1 MTNKYK
7 KELEELKRRVY
18 NEKSLAELKRIGKL
32 KKGLLNVDQYKKAN
46 KKDLVERLV
55 KGSQL
60 SDESKKV
67 LLEIA
72 QTKDLKVNASMSK
85 EVILQKITNPKLTDL
100 NENRLRKIA
109 EKKGVPL
116 RTQLTNRAII
126 QRLENPTDYY
136 TVESLKRLA
145 RSNNIDVRR
154 NISKP
159 ELINILGE
167 RNLITTTPI
176 TAQESNLGVLSSKVP
191 IDLIR
196 KAKKKA
202 QSAKEALEIFKE
214 YIKNLKG
221 YNISANRLKKL
232 SKQLERKEKKATEE
246 KDRIFTPIIEASAF
260 KNYTNQYVMYNTKA
274 NYEPIEFLEYAKP
287 AILNIFN
294 SNRNIKTILY
304 LHCLMQNI
312 QSIIPVEFA
321 FHSKDLKLVLEGTD
335 ISELYNEMADEIEE
349 EIQKVENSEGS
360 GYTFVKVIKLV
371 LHTTKW
377 EPIYG
382 SSYIPLD
389 PYLANKKA
397 IINMKNE
404 DDKCFMWCVL
414 RALYPKDKNAERIDK
429 DLKSKQDNINM
440 KGICYP
446 VSLKAIDHFEHLN
459 PNISIS
465 VLGYN
470 KEDRVFP
477 LRISKYTGCDYDIV
491 LLLLK
496 EAEKGESGEI
506 KEKTHYTLVKN
517 KSALIASQI
526 NSHEHKRH
534 LCLNCFNSFNSPE
547 TLEKHKEYCYE
558 NESIKTNMPSPNTY
572 LRFKNFLYSE
582 KAPFAVYADF
592 ESLIKPLDNCD
603 PDPNKSYT
611 KKYQKHEPISFSYY
625 IAVNG
630 VFKPVLRKYTKTKPE
645 DADAM
650 DVFIKWLEEDVKAIA
665 NIEEKEMI
673 FTEEDRKHFNN
684 ASDCWICGEELGNDR
699 VRDHCHFT
707 GRYRGPAHNR
717 CNLKYRKPKNISV
730 FFHNLSGYDSHL
742 FIKKL
747 GTPNKNENI
756 DCIPNNE
763 EKYISFS
770 KTIVTGQYTNKK
782 GEIKDKTFK
791 IVFKDSLKFMSSS
804 LGALVNNLPKDA
816 FKNLLKYFT
825 PKQAEIL
832 KQKGFYP
839 YEYMDSEEKFNDT
852 KLPPREAFYS
862 KLSGKGITEK
872 DYKHA
877 GDVWN
882 SFKMKT
888 FLEYHELYN
897 ITDVLLLADVFEN
910 FRDLCLK
917 IYGLDP
923 VYYFTAPGLAWDAC
937 LKITSIDLELLS
949 DPNMLLMFEKGIRG
963 GISIISNR
971 YGKAN
976 NKYLRKGYN
985 KNLPSKYLMYLDAN
999 NLYGCAMS
1007 EKLPTHGFK
1016 WLSGGEMKKLFNN
1029 RVIQVWEKIPCIL
1042 EVDLE
1047 YPENLHDLH
1056 NDYPFCP
1063 EKVKCKNGV
1072 EKLIPNLNDKTKYII
1087 HYKNLI
1093 QCLRAGMKLKKIHR
1107 GIKFVESEWMKPY
1120 IDKNTNLR
1128 AKAKNNFEKDF
1139 FKLMNN
1145 SVFGKTM
1152 ENIRNRVDVKLV
1164 NTKEKLRKLVAKP
1177 NFKGRKIFNEN
1188 LVSVH
1193 MKKTSLTMNKPIY
1206 LGMCILDLS
1215 KIIMFDFHYNY
1226 IKSKYVDKAKLLFTD
1241 TDSLMYEIET
1251 EDFYKDIAGDVKN
1264 KFDTSDYPENHP
1276 SGIPTGENKKVLGM
1290 MKDEAAGKIIKEF
1303 VGLRS
1308 KLYSFVMDDGGEI
1321 KKCKGIKKQVVE
1333 SSIRHE
1339 HYKTCLTTGKEL
1351 LRKQN
1356 ILRSYE
1362 HEVYTEEVNKV
1373 ALSALD
1379 DKRYI
1384 LSDGMD
1390 TLALGHYKIQ
1400 QGDYRRET
1408 DSKNL
1413 SQFPPPLNS
1422 LNDARQDDRRI
1433 K

>member
-1 MTNKYK
+1 M
-7 KELEELKRRVY
+7 
-18 NEKSLAELKRIGKL
+18 
-32 KKGLLNVDQYKKAN
+32 LNVDQYKKAN

-55 KGSQL
+55 KGRQL
-60 SDESKKV
+60 KDESKDV
-67 LLEIA
+67 LLGIA
-72 QTKDLKVNASMSK
+72 QNEGIKVNASMSK
-85 EVILQKITNPKLTDL
+85 NVILQKITNPKLTDL
-100 NENRLRKIA
+100 KENRLRKIA
-109 EKKGVPL
+109 EKKGIPL

-176 TAQESNLGVLSSKVP
+176 TAQESNLGVLTSKVP

-196 KAKKKA
+196 EAKKKKTK
-202 QSAKEALEIFKE
+202 SAKEALENLRK
-214 YIKNLKG
+214 YIKVLK
-221 YNISANRLKKL
+221 YYKISANILKKL
-232 SKQLERKEKKATEE
+232 SKQLEKKEKKEKEE
-246 KDRIFTPIIEASAF
+246 RDKIFTPILEASAF
-260 KNYTNQYVMYNTKA
+260 KNYTNQYVINNIGDYKPDEVLA
-274 NYEPIEFLEYAKP
+274 YAKP
-287 AILNIFN
+287 AILNIFK
-294 SNRNIKTILY
+294 SNRNIKTMLY
-304 LHCLMQNI
+304 LHCTMKREQGYDEEDEGYDD
-312 QSIIPVEFA
+312 VKGEGRRMVAKFA
-321 FHSKDLKLVLEGTD
+321 FHSRDLKLVLEETD
-335 ISELYNEMADEIEE
+335 ISELYDEMTDEIEE
-349 EIQKVENSEGS
+349 GIQKANDEGS
-360 GYTFVKVIKLV
+360 NLVFGNVVSLV

-389 PYLANKKA
+389 PYIANKKA

-429 DLKSKQDNINM
+429 DLKSKQDIINM

-446 VSLKAIDHFEHLN
+446 VNFRAIDRFEDLN

-496 EAEKGESGEI
+496 EAKKGENGEI

-517 KSALIASQI
+517 MSALIASQK
-526 NSHEHKRH
+526 NNHKGKRH
-534 LCLNCFNSFNSPE
+534 VCLNCFNSFD
-547 TLEKHKEYCYE
+547 TLESLNKHKEYCYE
-558 NESIKTNMPSPNTY
+558 NESIKTNMPPQNTY
-572 LRFKNFLYSE
+572 
-582 KAPFAVYADF
+582 
-592 ESLIKPLDNCD
+592 
-603 PDPNKSYT
+603 
-611 KKYQKHEPISFSYY
+611 
-625 IAVNG
+625 
-630 VFKPVLRKYTKTKPE
+630 
-645 DADAM
+645 
-650 DVFIKWLEEDVKAIA
+650 
-665 NIEEKEMI
+665 
-673 FTEEDRKHFNN
+673 
-684 ASDCWICGEELGNDR
+684 
-699 VRDHCHFT
+699 
-707 GRYRGPAHNR
+707 
-717 CNLKYRKPKNISV
+717 
-730 FFHNLSGYDSHL
+730 
-742 FIKKL
+742 
-747 GTPNKNENI
+747 
-756 DCIPNNE
+756 
-763 EKYISFS
+763 
-770 KTIVTGQYTNKK
+770 
-782 GEIKDKTFK
+782 
-791 IVFKDSLKFMSSS
+791 
-804 LGALVNNLPKDA
+804 
-816 FKNLLKYFT
+816 
-825 PKQAEIL
+825 
-832 KQKGFYP
+832 
-839 YEYMDSEEKFNDT
+839 
-852 KLPPREAFYS
+852 
-862 KLSGKGITEK
+862 
-872 DYKHA
+872 
-877 GDVWN
+877 
-882 SFKMKT
+882 
-888 FLEYHELYN
+888 
-897 ITDVLLLADVFEN
+897 
-910 FRDLCLK
+910 
-917 IYGLDP
+917 
-923 VYYFTAPGLAWDAC
+923 
-937 LKITSIDLELLS
+937 LS

-971 YGKAN
+971 YGEAN
-976 NKYLRKGYN
+976 NKYMRKGFN
-985 KNLPSKYLMYLDAN
+985 KNKPSKYLMYLDAN
-999 NLYGCAMS
+999 NLYGCGMS

-1016 WLSGGEMKKLFNN
+1016 WLSDVEMEKFLNN
-1029 RVIQVWEKIPCIL
+1029 QVLQVWEKIPCIL

-1063 EKVKCKNGV
+1063 EKVKCKNRV
-1072 EKLIPNLNDKTKYII
+1072 EKLIPNLRDKTKYII

-1107 GIKFVESEWMKPY
+1107 GIKFVESEWLKPY

-1226 IKSKYVDKAKLLFTD
+1226 IKSKYADKAKLLFTD

-1251 EDFYKDIAGDVKN
+1251 EDFYKDISGDVKDR
-1264 KFDTSDYPENHP
+1264 FDTSDYPENHP

-1308 KLYSFVMDDGGEI
+1308 KLYSFVMDDGGET
-1321 KKCKGIKKQVVE
+1321 KKCKGIKKQVVKR
-1333 SSIRHE
+1333 SIRHE
-1339 HYKTCLTTGKEL
+1339 DYKTCLTTGKEL

-1390 TLALGHYKIQ
+1390 TLAWGHYKIQ
-1400 QGDYRRET
+1400 QGDSMT
-1408 DSKNL
+1408 
-1413 SQFPPPLNS
+1413 
-1422 LNDARQDDRRI
+1422 QD

>member
-1 MTNKYK
+1 
-7 KELEELKRRVY
+7 
-18 NEKSLAELKRIGKL
+18 
-32 KKGLLNVDQYKKAN
+32 
-46 KKDLVERLV
+46 
-55 KGSQL
+55 
-60 SDESKKV
+60 
-67 LLEIA
+67 
-72 QTKDLKVNASMSK
+72 MSK
-85 EVILQKITNPKLTDL
+85 QVILQKITNPKLTDL
-100 NENRLRKIA
+100 NEKRLRKIA
-109 EKKGVPL
+109 DKKGIPL
-116 RTQLTNRAII
+116 RSQMTNREII
-126 QRLENPTDYY
+126 QRLENPTNYY

-176 TAQESNLGVLSSKVP
+176 TAQESNLGVLVSNVP
-191 IDLIR
+191 MELIR

-202 QSAKEALEIFKE
+202 QSAKEDLKNFKE
-214 YIKNLKG
+214 YIKNLKSN
-221 YNISANRLKKL
+221 NISADRLKKL
-232 SKQLERKEKKATEE
+232 TKQLETKENKAKKEKDK
-246 KDRIFTPIIEASAF
+246 IFTPIREASAF
-260 KNYTNQYVMYNTKA
+260 RNYTNQYVMYNTIK
-274 NYEPIEFLEYAKP
+274 NYDPIEFLADAKP
-287 AILNIFN
+287 AIINIFN

-304 LHCLMQNI
+304 LHCLMVRQEPGGLPTI
-312 QSIIPVEFA
+312 KEFA

-335 ISELYNEMADEIEE
+335 ESELYSEMVEEIEE
-349 EIQKVENSEGS
+349 EIQKVQVAEGS
-360 GYTFVKVIKLV
+360 GWQFLKVIKLV
-371 LHTTKW
+371 LHTTRW
-377 EPIYG
+377 EPLYV

-397 IINMKNE
+397 IINMQNE
-404 DDKCFMWCVL
+404 DDKCFMWSVL
-414 RALYPKDKNAERIDK
+414 RALYPKDTNPQRIDN
-429 DLKSKQDNINM
+429 DLKSKQNSINM

-446 VSLKAIDHFEHLN
+446 VSLRDINRFEHLN

-465 VLGYN
+465 VVGYN
-470 KEDRVFP
+470 KIDLVHP
-477 LRISKYTGCDYDIV
+477 IKISQCTGCDYDIV

-496 EAEKGESGEI
+496 EAVKGENGKIE
-506 KEKTHYTLVKN
+506 EKTHYTLVKN
-517 KSALIASQI
+517 MSALIASQK
-526 NSHEHKRH
+526 NNHKGSRH
-534 LCLNCFNSFNSPE
+534 ICLNCFNSFNIPE
-547 TLEKHKEYCYE
+547 TLKKHKEYCYE
-558 NESIKTNMPSPNTY
+558 NESVKINMPPPCTY
-572 LRFKNFLYSE
+572 LRFNKFHHSE
-582 KAPFAVYADF
+582 KAPFVIYADF
-592 ESLIKPLDNCD
+592 ESLIKPMDNCD

-625 IAVNG
+625 IYSSIDG
-630 VFKPVLRKYTKTKPE
+630 VFKPELRKYTKTKPE
-645 DADAM
+645 DADAI
-650 DVFIKWLEEDVKAIA
+650 DVFIKWLEGDVKDIA
-665 NIEEKEMI
+665 NIKPKKMI
-673 FTEEDRKHFNN
+673 FTEEDRKQFNK
-684 ASDCWICGEELGNDR
+684 ASDCWICGEYLGNDR
-699 VRDHCHFT
+699 VRDHCHYT
-707 GRYRGPAHNR
+707 GRYRGPAHNS
-717 CNLKYRKPKNISV
+717 CNLKYRNPKSISV

-742 FIKKL
+742 FIKKI
-747 GTPNKNENI
+747 GCSINEKENI
-756 DCIPNNE
+756 KCIPNNE
-763 EKYISFS
+763 EKYITFT

-782 GEIKDKTFK
+782 GEDKDKSFD

-825 PKQAEIL
+825 PKQAKIL

-839 YEYMDSEEKFNDT
+839 YEYMNTEEKFNDT
-852 KLPPREAFYS
+852 KLPPQEAFYS
-862 KLSGKGITEK
+862 KLSGRGIKEK

-877 GDVWN
+877 WNVWN
-882 SFKMKT
+882 TFKMKT
-888 FLEYHELYN
+888 FKEYHELYN

-910 FRDLCLK
+910 FRDICLK

-937 LKITSIDLELLS
+937 LKITDIDLELLS
-949 DPNMLLMFEKGIRG
+949 DVNMLLMFEKGIRG

-971 YGKAN
+971 YGEAN
-976 NKYLRKGYN
+976 NKYMGQGFN
-985 KNLPSKYLMYLDAN
+985 KNKPSKYLMYLDAN

-1016 WLSGGEMKKLFNN
+1016 WLTGGEMEKIYEN
-1029 RVIQVWEKIPCIL
+1029 RHNLNKIPCIL

-1047 YPENLHDLH
+1047 YPENLHDRH
-1056 NDYPFCP
+1056 NDYPLCP

-1072 EKLIPNLNDKTKYII
+1072 EKLIPNLRNKKKYVL

-1093 QCLRAGMKLKKIHR
+1093 QCLDMGLKIKNIHR

-1139 FKLMNN
+1139 YKLMNN

-1164 NTKEKLRKLVAKP
+1164 NTEEKLRKLVAKP
-1177 NFKGRKIFNEN
+1177 NLKGPPKIFSEY

-1193 MKKTSLTMNKPIY
+1193 MKKTSLTMNKPVY

-1215 KIIMFDFHYNY
+1215 KTIMFDFHYNY
-1226 IKSKYVDKAKLLFTD
+1226 IKSKYGDKAKLLFSD
-1241 TDSLMYEIET
+1241 TESLMYEIET
-1251 EDFYKDIAGDVKN
+1251 EDFYKDISGDVKN

-1276 SGIPTGENKKVLGM
+1276 SGIPTGENKKVLGK

-1303 VGLRS
+1303 VGLRA
-1308 KLYSFVMDDGGEI
+1308 KLYSYKMYEGEKEI

-1333 SSIRHE
+1333 SSISHE
-1339 HYKTCLTTGKEL
+1339 DYKTCLTTGKEQ

-1356 ILRSYE
+1356 ILRSYN

-1384 LSDGMD
+1384 LSDGVH
-1390 TLALGHYKIQ
+1390 TLAWGHYKIK
-1400 QGDYRRET
+1400 D
-1408 DSKNL
+1408 L
-1413 SQFPPPLNS
+1413 
-1422 LNDARQDDRRI
+1422 
-1433 K
+1433 

>member
-109 EKKGVPL
+109 EKKGIPL

-202 QSAKEALEIFKE
+202 QSAKEDLEIFKE

-246 KDRIFTPIIEASAF
+246 KDRIFTPILEASAF

-274 NYEPIEFLEYAKP
+274 NYEPIEFLAYAKP
-287 AILNIFN
+287 AILNIFK
-294 SNRNIKTILY
+294 SNQNIKTMLY

-312 QSIIPVEFA
+312 QSTTPVEFA

-335 ISELYNEMADEIEE
+335 ISELYNGMADEIEE
-349 EIQKVENSEGS
+349 EIQKVENAEGS

-371 LHTTKW
+371 LHVTKW
-377 EPIYG
+377 QPLYG
-382 SSYIPLD
+382 SSYMPLD

-429 DLKSKQDNINM
+429 DLKSKQDIINM

-446 VSLKAIDHFEHLN
+446 VSLNGIKRFEDLN

-470 KEDRVFP
+470 KEEGGVLP
-477 LRISKYTGCDYDIV
+477 LQISKHKGCEYDIV

-496 EAEKGESGEI
+496 EAVTGENGEI

-517 KSALIASQI
+517 KSALITSQK
-526 NSHEHKRH
+526 NNHKGKRH
-534 LCLNCFNSFNSPE
+534 VCLNCFNSFNI
-547 TLEKHKEYCYE
+547 LESLNKHKEYCYK
-558 NESIKTNMPSPNTY
+558 NKCVKTNMPPQNTY
-572 LRFKNFLYSE
+572 LRFKNFLHSE

-625 IAVNG
+625 ILCSIDG
-630 VFKPVLRKYTKTKPE
+630 VYKPVLRKYTQTKPE

-650 DVFIKWLEEDVKAIA
+650 DIFIKWLEEDVKDIA
-665 NIEEKEMI
+665 NIEPKEMI
-673 FTEEDRKHFNN
+673 FTEEDRKHFNK
-684 ASDCWICGEELGNDR
+684 ASDCWICGEKLENDR

-707 GRYRGPAHNR
+707 GRYRGPAHNK

-742 FIKKL
+742 FIKKI
-747 GTPNKNENI
+747 GCSTNKNENI
-756 DCIPNNE
+756 KCIATNE
-763 EKYISFS
+763 EKYISFT
-770 KTIVTGQYTNKK
+770 KTIITGQYTNKK
-782 GEIKDKTFK
+782 GKVKDKTFD

-804 LGALVNNLPKDA
+804 LEALVNNLPKDA
-816 FKNLLKYFT
+816 FKNLLNYFT
-825 PKQAEIL
+825 PKQTELL

-872 DYKHA
+872 DYEHA
-877 GDVWN
+877 GNVWI

-888 FLEYHELYN
+888 FKEYHELYN

-923 VYYFTAPGLAWDAC
+923 VYYFTAPQLAWDAC
-937 LKITSIDLELLS
+937 LKMTSVKLELLS
-949 DPNMLLMFEKGIRG
+949 DEDMLLMFEEGIRG

-971 YGKAN
+971 YGEAN
-976 NKYLRKGYN
+976 NKYMQKGFN
-985 KNLPSKYLMYLDAN
+985 KNKPSKYLMYLDAN

-1016 WLSGGEMKKLFNN
+1016 WLLDREIGKLFNN
-1029 RVIQVWEKIPCIL
+1029 QVLQVWEKIPCIL

-1063 EKVKCKNGV
+1063 ERVECKNGV
-1072 EKLIPNLNDKTKYII
+1072 KKLIPNLRDKTKYVI

-1093 QCLRAGMKLKKIHR
+1093 QCLRAGMKLKKIHS

-1128 AKAKNNFEKDF
+1128 AMAKNNFEKDF

-1152 ENIRNRVDVKLV
+1152 ENLRNRVDVRLV

-1177 NFKGRKIFNEN
+1177 NFKSRKIFNEN

-1193 MKKTSLTMNKPIY
+1193 MSKTSLLMNKPIY

-1215 KIIMFDFHYNY
+1215 KIIMYDFHYNY
-1226 IKSKYVDKAKLLFTD
+1226 IKSKYADKAKLLFTD

-1251 EDFYKDIAGDVKN
+1251 EDFYKDISGDVKDR
-1264 KFDTSDYPENHP
+1264 FDTSDYPENHP

-1290 MKDEAAGKIIKEF
+1290 MKDEVAGKIIKEF

-1308 KLYSFVMDDGGEI
+1308 KLYSFVMDDGGET

-1356 ILRSYE
+1356 ILRSYD

-1379 DKRYI
+1379 DKRHI

-1390 TLALGHYKIQ
+1390 TLALGHYKIV
-1400 QGDYRRET
+1400 
-1408 DSKNL
+1408 
-1413 SQFPPPLNS
+1413 
-1422 LNDARQDDRRI
+1422 
-1433 K
+1433 

>member
-1 MTNKYK
+1 M
-7 KELEELKRRVY
+7 
-18 NEKSLAELKRIGKL
+18 
-32 KKGLLNVDQYKKAN
+32 
-46 KKDLVERLV
+46 VERLV

-67 LLEIA
+67 LLEFA
-72 QTKDLKVNASMSK
+72 QTKDLKVNVSMSK
-85 EVILQKITNPKLTDL
+85 NVILQKITNPKLTDL

-176 TAQESNLGVLSSKVP
+176 TAQESNLGVLTSKVP

-196 KAKKKA
+196 KAKKKTR
-202 QSAKEALEIFKE
+202 SAKEALEIFKE
-214 YIKNLKG
+214 YIGNLKN
-221 YNISANRLKKL
+221 YKISAYRLKKL

-246 KDRIFTPIIEASAF
+246 RDKIFTPILEASAF
-260 KNYTNQYVMYNTKA
+260 KNYTNQYVMNNTKRA
-274 NYEPIEFLEYAKP
+274 PYTPEEFLEYSKP

-294 SNRNIKTILY
+294 SNRNIETILY
-304 LHCLMQNI
+304 LHCIMSRDEGFDDGNGGRAQT
-312 QSIIPVEFA
+312 VEFA
-321 FHSKDLKLVLEGTD
+321 FHSHDLKLVLEGTD
-335 ISELYNEMADEIEE
+335 ISELYDEMADEIEE
-349 EIQKVENSEGS
+349 EFQKVNDSEGS
-360 GYTFVKVIKLV
+360 GWTLGEVIKLV

-389 PYLANKKA
+389 PYIANKKA

-429 DLKSKQDNINM
+429 DLKSKQDIINM

-446 VSLKAIDHFEHLN
+446 VNFRAIDRFEDLN

-496 EAEKGESGEI
+496 EAKKGENGEI

-517 KSALIASQI
+517 TSALIASQK
-526 NSHEHKRH
+526 NNHKGKRYA
-534 LCLNCFNSFNSPE
+534 CLNCFNSFNSPE

-558 NESIKTNMPSPNTY
+558 NKSVKTTMPPPNTY
-572 LRFKNFLYSE
+572 LEFKNFHHSE
-582 KAPFAVYADF
+582 KAPFVVYADF
-592 ESLIKPLDNCD
+592 ESLIKSMDYCN

-625 IAVNG
+625 ILCSIDG
-630 VFKPVLRKYTKTKPE
+630 VYKPVLRKYTKTKPE

-650 DVFIKWLEEDVKAIA
+650 DIFIKWLEEDVKDIA
-665 NIEEKEMI
+665 NIEPKEMI
-673 FTEEDRKHFNN
+673 FTEEDIKHFNN

-707 GRYRGPAHNR
+707 GRYRGPAHNK

-747 GTPNKNENI
+747 GTPDKNENI

-782 GEIKDKTFK
+782 GEVKNKTFK

-816 FKNLLKYFT
+816 FKNLLKYFI

-862 KLSGKGITEK
+862 NLSGKGITEK

-888 FLEYHELYN
+888 FKEYHELYN

-937 LKITSIDLELLS
+937 LKVTGVYLELLS

-971 YGKAN
+971 YGEAN
-976 NKYLRKGYN
+976 NKYMRKGFN
-985 KNLPSKYLMYLDAN
+985 KNKPSKYLMYLDAN

-1016 WLSGGEMKKLFNN
+1016 WLSGVEMKKLFNN
-1029 RVIQVWEKIPCIL
+1029 QVLQVWEKIPCIL

-1072 EKLIPNLNDKTKYII
+1072 EKLIPNLRDKTKYII

-1120 IDKNTNLR
+1120 IDKKTNLR

-1177 NFKGRKIFNEN
+1177 NLKSPPKIFSEN

-1193 MKKTSLTMNKPIY
+1193 MRKTSLLMNKPVY

-1226 IKSKYVDKAKLLFTD
+1226 IKSKYADKAKLLFTD

-1251 EDFYKDIAGDVKN
+1251 EDFYKDIAGDVKDR
-1264 KFDTSDYPENHP
+1264 FDTSDYPENHP

-1308 KLYSFVMDDGGEI
+1308 KLYSFVMDDGGET
-1321 KKCKGIKKQVVE
+1321 KKCKGIKKQVVKR
-1333 SSIRHE
+1333 SIRHE
-1339 HYKTCLTTGKEL
+1339 DYKTCLTTRKEL

-1384 LSDGMD
+1384 LSDGMH

-1400 QGDYRRET
+1400 QGDSMTR
-1408 DSKNL
+1408 DK
-1413 SQFPPPLNS
+1413 
-1422 LNDARQDDRRI
+1422 
-1433 K
+1433 

>member
-85 EVILQKITNPKLTDL
+85 EVILQKITSPKLTDL

-109 EKKGVPL
+109 EKKGIPL

-145 RSNNIDVRR
+145 RNNNIDVRR

-246 KDRIFTPIIEASAF
+246 KDRIFTPILEASAF

-274 NYEPIEFLEYAKP
+274 NYEPIEFLAYAKP
-287 AILNIFN
+287 AILNIFK
-294 SNRNIKTILY
+294 SNQNIKTMLY

-312 QSIIPVEFA
+312 QSTTPVEFA

-371 LHTTKW
+371 LHVTKW
-377 EPIYG
+377 QPLYG
-382 SSYIPLD
+382 SSYMPLD

-414 RALYPKDKNAERIDK
+414 RALYPKDKNSERIDK
-429 DLKSKQDNINM
+429 DLKSKQDIINM

-446 VSLKAIDHFEHLN
+446 VSLNGIKRFEELN

-470 KEDRVFP
+470 KEEGGVYP
-477 LRISKYTGCDYDIV
+477 LQISKYKGCEYDIV

-496 EAEKGESGEI
+496 EAVTGENGEI

-517 KSALIASQI
+517 TSALIASQK
-526 NSHEHKRH
+526 NNHKGKRH
-534 LCLNCFNSFNSPE
+534 ACLNCFNSFN
-547 TLEKHKEYCYE
+547 TLESLNKHKEYCYE
-558 NESIKTNMPSPNTY
+558 NESIKTNMPPQNTY

-625 IAVNG
+625 ITFNG
-630 VFKPVLRKYTKTKPE
+630 VFFKPILRKYTKTKPE

-650 DVFIKWLEEDVKAIA
+650 DIFIKWLEEDVKDIA
-665 NIEEKEMI
+665 NIEPKEMI
-673 FTEEDRKHFNN
+673 FTEEDTKHFNN

-707 GRYRGPAHNR
+707 GRYRGPAHNK

-782 GEIKDKTFK
+782 GKVKDKTFK

-804 LGALVNNLPKDA
+804 LGALVNNLPA
-816 FKNLLKYFT
+816 FKNLLNYFT
-825 PKQAEIL
+825 PKQTELL

-872 DYKHA
+872 DYEHA
-877 GDVWN
+877 GNVWN

-888 FLEYHELYN
+888 FKEYHELYN

-937 LKITSIDLELLS
+937 LKMTSVKLELLS
-949 DPNMLLMFEKGIRG
+949 DSNMLLMFEEGIRG

-971 YGKAN
+971 YGEAN
-976 NKYLRKGYN
+976 NKYMRKGFN
-985 KNLPSKYLMYLDAN
+985 KNKPSKYLMYLDAN

-1016 WLSGGEMKKLFNN
+1016 WLLDREIGKLFNN
-1029 RVIQVWEKIPCIL
+1029 QVLQVWEKIPCIL

-1056 NDYPFCP
+1056 NDYPFCS

-1072 EKLIPNLNDKTKYII
+1072 EKLIPNLRDKTKYVI

-1093 QCLRAGMKLKKIHR
+1093 QCLRAGMKLKKIHS

-1128 AKAKNNFEKDF
+1128 AMTKNNFEKDF
-1139 FKLMNN
+1139 YKLMNN

-1152 ENIRNRVDVKLV
+1152 ENLRNRVDVRLV

-1177 NFKGRKIFNEN
+1177 NFKSRKIFNEN

-1193 MKKTSLTMNKPIY
+1193 MKKTSLLMNKPIY

-1215 KIIMFDFHYNY
+1215 KIIMYDFHYNY
-1226 IKSKYVDKAKLLFTD
+1226 IKSKYADKAKLLFTD
-1241 TDSLMYEIET
+1241 TDSLMYEIQT
-1251 EDFYKDIAGDVKN
+1251 EDFYKDISGDVKDR
-1264 KFDTSDYPENHP
+1264 FDTSDYPENHP

-1290 MKDEAAGKIIKEF
+1290 MKDEVAGKIIKEF

-1308 KLYSFVMDDGGEI
+1308 KLYSFVMDDGGET

-1356 ILRSYE
+1356 ILRSYD

-1379 DKRYI
+1379 DKRHI

-1390 TLALGHYKIQ
+1390 TLALGHYKIV
-1400 QGDYRRET
+1400 
-1408 DSKNL
+1408 
-1413 SQFPPPLNS
+1413 
-1422 LNDARQDDRRI
+1422 
-1433 K
+1433 